1 MRQHAWRDDTPD
13 CGGSFGN
20 VVLAV
25 GLLVLLVLWL
35 GLLGLHAALADSPI
49 STGMVRS

>member
-1 MRQHAWRDDTPD
+1 VRQLAWRGDTPV

-20 VVLAV
+20 VLLAV
-25 GLLVLLVLWL
+25 GLLVLWL
-35 GLLGLHAALADSPI
+35 GLFGLHAALADSPI

>member
-1 MRQHAWRDDTPD
+1 VRQHAWRDDTPD

-25 GLLVLLVLWL
+25 GLLVLWL